1 MVIRGTDRV
10 RERPAALP
18 CLSVA
23 CVVKRMRFDSEVKTG
38 LYFGCCT
45 VWRVDGLKIGL
56 FQVAQLR
63 RQAPAEGIAL
73 RLAAWLLR
81 KLPLVKTFD
90 AWQKPRLAPLDHQP
104 AA

>member
-1 MVIRGTDRV
+1 MVIRGTHRD

-45 VWRVDGLKIGL
+45 VWRVDGLKLGL

-63 RQAPAEGIAL
+63 RQAPAEDIAAPGSMAVTEATAREDVR
-73 RLAAWLLR
+73 RLAEA
-81 KLPLVKTFD
+81 T
-90 AWQKPRLAPLDHQP
+90 AS